1 MKIIK
6 VDGLTKRYGDFTAV
20 DHVSFSAER
29 GAMLAYLGVNGAG
42 KTTVI
47 NMLAT
52 LLSPD
57 GGSAEVCGM
66 GLGRENE
73 KIRRKIGIV
82 YQQNCLDDILTVRE
96 NLMCR
101 GMIHGATRT
110 EAKEQCMR
118 LGKILKLEEI
128 MKKKVWMLSGGQKR
142 KCEIAAA
149 LMHTPE
155 LLFLDEP
162 TTGLDPATRADV
174 WSTIEALQKME
185 NMTVFL
191 TTHYMEEAAGAE
203 QIIIMDHGSI
213 IASGTPFAL
222 KEKFASDKLKL
233 YCKEGKGRQIMGR
246 EDFLPLR
253 NAAKGKLKLVD
264 DHIIEAEIPATMQA
278 LPMIHQVEGLI
289 EGFEVIQ
296 GSMDDMFLNAVG
308 KELA

>member
-1 MKIIK
+1 MEIIK
-6 VDGLTKRYGDFTAV
+6 VNDLTKRYGDFTAV
-20 DHVSFSAER
+20 YHVSFSVER
-29 GAMLAYLGVNGAG
+29 GTMLAYLGVNGVG

-52 LLSPD
+52 LLTPD
-57 GGSAEVCGM
+57 GGEAKVCGKS
-66 GLGRENE
+66 LGKENE
-73 KIRRKIGIV
+73 EIRRKIGIV

-101 GMIHGATRT
+101 GMIHGATRA
-110 EAKEQCMR
+110 EAKEQCTR
-118 LGKILKLEEI
+118 LGKILKLEGI
-128 MKKKVWMLSGGQKR
+128 MKKRVQMLSGGQKR

-155 LLFLDEP
+155 ILFLDEP

-174 WSTIEALQKME
+174 WETIESLRKME
-185 NMTVFL
+185 GMTVFL

-203 QIIIMDHGSI
+203 QIIIMDHGNI
-213 IASGTPFAL
+213 LASGTPFAL

-233 YCKEGKGRQIMGR
+233 YCKEGKERQIM
-246 EDFLPLR
+246 EMKDFLSSG
-253 NAAKGKLKLVD
+253 NDVKGKLKLVD
-264 DHIIEAEIPATMQA
+264 DHIIEAEIPATLQA
-278 LPMIHQVEGLI
+278 LPLIRQAEGMI

>member
-1 MKIIK
+1 MEIIK
-6 VDGLTKRYGDFTAV
+6 VNDLTKRYGDFTAV
-20 DHVSFSAER
+20 DHVSFSVER
-29 GAMLAYLGVNGAG
+29 GTMLAYLGVNGVG

-52 LLSPD
+52 LLTPD
-57 GGSAEVCGM
+57 GGEAKVCGKS
-66 GLGRENE
+66 LGKENE
-73 KIRRKIGIV
+73 EIRRKIGIV

-101 GMIHGATRT
+101 GMIHGATRA
-110 EAKEQCMR
+110 EAKEQCTR
-118 LGKILKLEEI
+118 LGKILKLEGI
-128 MKKKVWMLSGGQKR
+128 MKKRVQMLSGGQKR

-155 LLFLDEP
+155 ILFLDEP

-174 WSTIEALQKME
+174 WETIESLRKME
-185 NMTVFL
+185 GMTVFL

-203 QIIIMDHGSI
+203 QIIIMDHGNI
-213 IASGTPFAL
+213 LASGTPFAL

-233 YCKEGKGRQIMGR
+233 YCKEGKERQIM
-246 EDFLPLR
+246 EMKDFLSSG
-253 NAAKGKLKLVD
+253 NDVKGKLKLVD
-264 DHIIEAEIPATMQA
+264 DHIIEAEIPATLQA
-278 LPMIHQVEGLI
+278 LPLIRQAEGMI

>member
-1 MKIIK
+1 MEIIK
-6 VDGLTKRYGDFTAV
+6 VNDLTKRYGDFTAV
-20 DHVSFSAER
+20 DHVSFSVER
-29 GAMLAYLGVNGAG
+29 GTMLAYLGVNGAG

-52 LLSPD
+52 LLTPD
-57 GGSAEVCGM
+57 GGEAKVCGKS
-66 GLGRENE
+66 LGKENE
-73 KIRRKIGIV
+73 EIRRKIGIV

-101 GMIHGATRT
+101 GMIHGATRA
-110 EAKEQCMR
+110 EAKEQCTR
-118 LGKILKLEEI
+118 LGKILKLEGI
-128 MKKKVWMLSGGQKR
+128 MKKRVQMLSGGQKR

-155 LLFLDEP
+155 ILFLDEP
-162 TTGLDPATRADV
+162 TTGLVPATRADV
-174 WSTIEALQKME
+174 WETIESLRKME
-185 NMTVFL
+185 GMTVFL

-203 QIIIMDHGSI
+203 QIIIMDHGNI
-213 IASGTPFAL
+213 LASGTPFAL

-233 YCKEGKGRQIMGR
+233 YCKEGKERQIM
-246 EDFLPLR
+246 EMKDFLSSG
-253 NAAKGKLKLVD
+253 NDVKGKLKLVD
-264 DHIIEAEIPATMQA
+264 DHIIEAEIPATLQA
-278 LPMIHQVEGLI
+278 LPLIRQAEGMI